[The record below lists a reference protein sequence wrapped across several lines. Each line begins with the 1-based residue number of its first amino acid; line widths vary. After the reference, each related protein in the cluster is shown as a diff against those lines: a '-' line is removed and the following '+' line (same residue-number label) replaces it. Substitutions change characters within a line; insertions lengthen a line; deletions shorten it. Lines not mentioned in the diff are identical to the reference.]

1 MRPKLASVLILLG
14 AVFLLCFT
22 SGRAMAGDMD
32 FEAQL
37 IWGTN
42 ETSPI
47 TEKLKPIGPMLEAKL
62 KKSPF
67 KWEHYYE
74 INREKFTVPSN
85 KEKIVAMSKECEI
98 RVQNL
103 GKDEIRFQLYGK
115 GKLVDTLS
123 QPLPKGQL
131 LVHGGDAENSSA
143 WFIVLRQN

>member
-1 MRPKLASVLILLG
+1 MVLLLTAARCG
-14 AVFLLCFT
+14 A
-22 SGRAMAGDMD
+22 ADMD

-42 ETSPI
+42 ETSPV
-47 TEKLKPIGPMLEAKL
+47 TEKLHPIGPKLEAKL

-74 INREKFTVPSN
+74 IRYEKFSVAKD
-85 KEKIVAMSKECEI
+85 KEKTVQMSKECEI
-98 RVQNL
+98 RVGNL
-103 GKDEIRFQLYGK
+103 GHDDIKFQLYGK

-131 LVHGGDAENSSA
+131 LIHGGDAENSSA
-143 WFIVLRQN
+143 WFIVLRQQN